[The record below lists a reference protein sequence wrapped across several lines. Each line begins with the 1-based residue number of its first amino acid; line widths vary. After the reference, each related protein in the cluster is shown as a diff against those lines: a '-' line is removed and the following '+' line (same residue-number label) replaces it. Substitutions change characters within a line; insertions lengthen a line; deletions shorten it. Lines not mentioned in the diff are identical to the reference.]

1 MRLHVETSRV
11 ITRFVTLGLL
21 IASGYL
27 VFQRGGILAW
37 SGAVAALLLCAKHSV
52 RPSRADSLAS
62 LGVTLLWVVAWV
74 VTWGYVRS
82 TWESGEVVEI
92 AVQVPGGIHKA
103 RVWVLDLDGDPV
115 VYYDAPPRLGD
126 ELLAD
131 APMTITRDGESV
143 AGCSDATRVDDLSD
157 EEVAFLFS
165 LMEDKYQESNRA
177 TEVFYSVLGGERDRI
192 GLLLLVKECS

>member
-1 MRLHVETSRV
+1 
-11 ITRFVTLGLL
+11 L

-37 SGAVAALLLCAKHSV
+37 SGAVAALLLYAKHSL
-52 RPSRADSLAS
+52 RPSRTDSLAS

-74 VTWGYVRS
+74 VTWDYVRS

-92 AVQVPGGIHKA
+92 GIQVPGGIHKA

-115 VYYDAPPRLGD
+115 VYYDAPSRVGD

-131 APMTITRDGESV
+131 APMTIIRDEKSI
-143 AGCSDATRVDDLSD
+143 AGCSDATRVDDLSE
-157 EEVAFLFS
+157 EEVAVVFS
-165 LMEDKYQESNRA
+165 LMEDKYQERNRA
-177 TEVFYSVLGGERDRI
+177 TAIFYSVLGVERDRI
-192 GLLLLVKECS
+192 GLLLRVKECS